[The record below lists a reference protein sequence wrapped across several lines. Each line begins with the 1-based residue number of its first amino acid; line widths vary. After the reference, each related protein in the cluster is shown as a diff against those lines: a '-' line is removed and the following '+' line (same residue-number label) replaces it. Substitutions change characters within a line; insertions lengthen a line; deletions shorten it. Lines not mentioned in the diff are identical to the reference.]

1 MFDVPVALMIY
12 NRPELTRQV
21 FAQIRLLQPRQLF
34 IIADGPKDETDDR
47 NCRQARQVVADVDW
61 DCEIQTLY
69 SPHNL
74 GVAKCPSNGLKWVF
88 DQVDRCIILEDDT
101 LPELSFFE
109 FCRLLLQKYEEDE
122 SVMSISGA
130 NLCGVIQT
138 EYSYGFSRFSLPPW
152 GWATWRR
159 AWQYY
164 DFRMDDWMEQ
174 KSRLKP
180 AFGTTFPFWEMILER
195 YSKKLTSWDI
205 QWNYAIWK
213 KNGRV
218 IIPRQ
223 NMIRNLGYG
232 EGASF
237 TTVDQSFTTHLP
249 VTPCSFPLV
258 HPAEKNPDFN
268 AYLEPKV
275 IEFLEEIIR
284 FNSRKD
290 AVGL

>member
-21 FAQIRLLQPRQLF
+21 FAQIRLLRPRQLF

-47 NCRQARQVVADVDW
+47 NCRQARQVVAEVDW
-61 DCEIQTLY
+61 DCNVQSLY
-69 SPHNL
+69 SAHNL
-74 GVAKCPSNGLKWVF
+74 GVAKCPSNGLQWVF
-88 DQVDRCIILEDDT
+88 AQVDRCIILEDDT
-101 LPELSFFE
+101 LPDISFFE
-109 FCRLLLQKYEEDE
+109 FCRLLLQEYEDDE

-159 AWQYY
+159 AWHDY
-164 DFRMDDWMEQ
+164 DFQMADWIEL
-174 KSRLKP
+174 KSTIAGNFKD
-180 AFGTTFPFWEMILER
+180 TFAFWEMILDR
-195 YSKKLTSWDI
+195 YSIKLTSWDV

-213 KNGRV
+213 KNGQV
-218 IIPRQ
+218 IIPSR

-232 EGASF
+232 AGASF
-237 TTVDQSFTTHLP
+237 TTVEQSFTTHLP
-249 VTPCSFPLV
+249 VTPCSFPLA
-258 HPAEKNPDFN
+258 HPVEKKLDFN

-284 FNSRKD
+284 FNSQRD